1 MNRYGKIFL
10 VGFMGSGKSTAGKKL
25 AARLG
30 WSFIDL
36 DERIESST
44 GMKINEIFHKRGE
57 KSFRETETDQL
68 HRLEKIKNAVI
79 STGGGT
85 PCFNG
90 NMDFMLTTG
99 LTVYLC
105 LTPVQLKSRLETSG
119 SERPLIRD
127 LGKEDLLN
135 YIIKT
140 LEEREKWYL
149 KADIV
154 VDGAVA
160 DDTLLFSAVSK
171 LIRD

>member
-1 MNRYGKIFL
+1 MNRNGKIFL

-36 DERIESST
+36 DERIESCT
-44 GMKINEIFHKRGE
+44 GMRINEIFNKRGE

-79 STGGGT
+79 ATGGGT

-90 NMDFMLTTG
+90 NMDFMLRTG
-99 LTVYLC
+99 LTVYIR
-105 LTPVQLKSRLETSG
+105 LTPVQLENRLKRSG

-127 LGKEDLLN
+127 LKKEDLLN
-135 YIIKT
+135 YIVKT

-149 KADIV
+149 RADIV
-154 VDGAVA
+154 IDGSVT
-160 DDTLLFSAVSK
+160 DDTLLFSAVNK